1 MAVEKIHFYCKT
13 AKSISLSVIVP
24 SITEDDKPPIFVT
37 YLCCILNGSKSLT
50 AQSPLFVIFPF
61 NFITLHNLHKMLS
74 KYQITE
80 KHIPD
85 TINVF
90 HNGDYTN
97 STAMAQALGVDTKTV
112 H

>member
-1 MAVEKIHFYCKT
+1 
-13 AKSISLSVIVP
+13 
-24 SITEDDKPPIFVT
+24 
-37 YLCCILNGSKSLT
+37 
-50 AQSPLFVIFPF
+50 
-61 NFITLHNLHKMLS
+61 MLS
-74 KYQITE
+74 KYHITE